1 MKTPHSIISYQAL
14 SQRISLMAPFPSQRV
29 LLVSISLAMPL
40 QQAWKQNQK
49 SLKSV
54 KNGAR
59 IIQLFMHH
67 LFQNCCK
74 FSYYRHQRCF
84 KCSARYCGFWMNIGH
99 TPRGLQSLLSSLRLL
114 PYFKEHV
121 HRKCSVR
128 TYVRTLAHLSALLG
142 STLLK
147 LLFHTT
153 LVESFCYLLFSTFLS
168 SSSLSSVTILISPL
182 PTFSLP

>member
-1 MKTPHSIISYQAL
+1 MAL
-14 SQRISLMAPFPSQRV
+14 FPSQRV

-74 FSYYRHQRCF
+74 FSYYRRQRCF
-84 KCSARYCGFWMNIGH
+84 KCSVRYCGFWMSIGH
-99 TPRGLQSLLSSLRLL
+99 TPRGLQCLLSSLRRLL
-114 PYFKEHV
+114 YFKEHV

-128 TYVRTLAHLSALLG
+128 TYVRWHIYLHFSSLLYLSYYSTPPLSNRSVIYCSLL
-142 STLLK
+142 SSRLLR
-147 LLFHTT
+147 
-153 LVESFCYLLFSTFLS
+153 YLL
-168 SSSLSSVTILISPL
+168 
-182 PTFSLP
+182 